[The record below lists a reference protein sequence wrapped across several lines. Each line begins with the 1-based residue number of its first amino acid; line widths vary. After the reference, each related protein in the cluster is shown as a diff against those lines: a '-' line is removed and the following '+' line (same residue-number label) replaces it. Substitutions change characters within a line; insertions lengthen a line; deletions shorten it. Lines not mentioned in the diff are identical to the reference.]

1 MEDLIRFQAEQLNA
15 VRKENERLRNE
26 LNQAR
31 ELMQALI
38 NDWEV
43 QDAEVLNFPQLDQA
57 TKVFDEIFQ
66 NPIEQLNNLTDGL
79 YCR

>member
-1 MEDLIRFQAEQLNA
+1 MEDLIKFQAQQLNA
-15 VRKENERLRNE
+15 LRQENERLNNE
-26 LNQAR
+26 LRQAR

-43 QDAEVLNFPQLDQA
+43 QDAEVLEFPQLDQA

-66 NPIEQLNNLTDGL
+66 NPIEQLNNL
-79 YCR
+79 Y

>member
-15 VRKENERLRNE
+15 VRKENERLNNE
-26 LNQAR
+26 LRQAR
-31 ELMQALI
+31 ELFQAII

-43 QDAEVLNFPQLDQA
+43 QDAEVLETRQLDQA

-66 NPIEQLNNLTDGL
+66 NPIQQLNNL
-79 YCR
+79 Y

>member
-1 MEDLIRFQAEQLNA
+1 MEDLIRFQAQQLNA
-15 VRKENERLRNE
+15 VRKENERLNKE
-26 LNQAR
+26 LRQAR

-43 QDAEVLNFPQLDQA
+43 QDAEVLNTPQLDQA

-66 NPIEQLNNLTDGL
+66 NPIEQLNNLF
-79 YCR
+79 